1 VGVVAGWVR
10 TSEGGQGPGHDV
22 DRHTARADRKSRPGR
37 RPIGRYNGGPSTTQE
52 FASTSFAR
60 IRLHR
65 SQPARRLSLKSC
77 IWQRRTLLL
86 FLFAPIYSLIAHT
99 FVGTLEPATTGEP
112 TPPATGLRSRRATLP
127 NLYFVPTACPVPTR
141 LRLRCAVHH
150 QHHHHHHLRWSR
162 SVCPDE
168 PDLGRRARSSRSRLP
183 QSGLSPLFHLSGS
196 SSSSGSPSSSSPIT
210 RSHQSPPPRIRRVV
224 DARLPSCFLRC
235 QQEAPAR
242 RTSLTITRW
251 ARDSRSRLC
260 FSRGPARRLVSLAD
274 RPARCQSTHPA
285 GDPSSA
291 RAGVL
296 AALLR

>member
-1 VGVVAGWVR
+1 VNPSAPQPTSTPAQPEILHLAAPHALVVFICSYLFIDCSRLRRHTRTRNNWRTRAAGHRTSITPCNPPELILCAHCLPSAHPPPPPLCCPRPEPAPAPAPPPSQVVA
-10 TSEGGQGPGHDV
+10 
-22 DRHTARADRKSRPGR
+22 
-37 RPIGRYNGGPSTTQE
+37 
-52 FASTSFAR
+52 
-60 IRLHR
+60 L
-65 SQPARRLSLKSC
+65 
-77 IWQRRTLLL
+77 
-86 FLFAPIYSLIAHT
+86 
-99 FVGTLEPATTGEP
+99 
-112 TPPATGLRSRRATLP
+112 
-127 NLYFVPTACPVPTR
+127 
-141 LRLRCAVHH
+141 
-150 QHHHHHHLRWSR
+150 
-162 SVCPDE
+162 CPDE

-260 FSRGPARRLVSLAD
+260 FSRGPARRFVSLAD
-274 RPARCQSTHPA
+274 RPARCQSRH
-285 GDPSSA
+285 PSSA

-296 AALLR
+296 ARCFAEFSLAAPRRVPDPLPAVSSFAALGQRSVASPRRPLTGDPWPWP